1 MCGIT
6 SVRKK
11 ELGVSSLGCFDVS
24 GVVGTEYVKPRV
36 LFFITEDWYFWSH
49 RLPIARAAR
58 DAGFEVLVATRVD
71 QHKARI
77 EKEGFRLIP
86 IHLVRRNKNI
96 LREIFSILEVIRI
109 YRREK
114 PHIVQ
119 HVAIKPVLYGSWA
132 ARIAGIP
139 GVVNALAGLGF
150 IFVAQGLKTSVL
162 RRFVVFAYRLAFSAK
177 NTIGIFQN
185 PEDLKMFV
193 DAGVIKSEKAVLIRG
208 SGVDTSRFIPLPEPA
223 GIPTIVLAS
232 RMLWDKGVG
241 EFVDA
246 AKILNKDG
254 IKCRMILVGNPD
266 PENPASIPEE
276 TLHRW
281 HSEGTVEWWRHK
293 DDMPEVFAKS
303 NIVVLPSYRE
313 GLPKV
318 LLEAASCGRT
328 IVATDVPGCREIVHH
343 NENGLLVP
351 PHDSKFLTD
360 ALKVLIKDPELR
372 AKMGARGREIVEA
385 KFSEEIVVKQTME
398 VYERLLSQ
406 KRDRC

>member
-1 MCGIT
+1 MKARI
-6 SVRKK
+6 
-11 ELGVSSLGCFDVS
+11 
-24 GVVGTEYVKPRV
+24 

-49 RLPIARAAR
+49 RLPIARAVR
-58 DAGFEVLVATRVD
+58 DAGFEVLIATRVH
-71 QHKARI
+71 QHKERI
-77 EKEGFRLIP
+77 EKEGFKLIP
-86 IHLVRRNKNI
+86 ISLGRRNKNI
-96 LREIFSILEVIRI
+96 IKGIFSILEIIRI

-114 PHIVQ
+114 PHIVH

-132 ARIAGIP
+132 ARIAGVP

-150 IFVAQGLKTSVL
+150 IFVAQGWKTSVL
-162 RRFVVFAYRLAFSAK
+162 RRLVVFAYRSAFSAK
-177 NTIGIFQN
+177 NAFGIFQN
-185 PEDLKMFV
+185 PEDLKLFV
-193 DAGVIKSEKAVLIRG
+193 NAGVVKSEKAALIRG
-208 SGVDTSRFIPLPEPA
+208 SGVDISHFIHLPEPA

-241 EFVDA
+241 ELVDA
-246 AKILNKDG
+246 ARILNKDG
-254 IKCRMILVGNPD
+254 IKCCMILVGNPD

-281 HSEGTVEWWRHK
+281 HSEGIIEWWGHK

-318 LLEAASCGRT
+318 LLEAASCGRA
-328 IVATDVPGCREIVHH
+328 IVATDVPGCREIVQH

-351 PHDSKFLTD
+351 PHDSKALAN

-372 AKMGARGREIVEA
+372 AKMGAKGREIVEA
-385 KFSEEIVVKQTME
+385 EFSEEIVVKQTME
-398 VYERLLSQ
+398 VYKKINPQITQITQ
-406 KRDRC
+406 KG

>member
-1 MCGIT
+1 MKARI
-6 SVRKK
+6 
-11 ELGVSSLGCFDVS
+11 
-24 GVVGTEYVKPRV
+24 

-49 RLPIARAAR
+49 RLPIARAVR
-58 DAGFEVLVATRVD
+58 DAGFEVLIATRVH
-71 QHKARI
+71 QHKERI
-77 EKEGFRLIP
+77 EKEGFKLIP
-86 IHLVRRNKNI
+86 ISLGRRNKNI
-96 LREIFSILEVIRI
+96 IKGIFSILEIIRI

-114 PHIVQ
+114 PHIVH

-132 ARIAGIP
+132 ARIAGVP

-150 IFVAQGLKTSVL
+150 IFVAQGWKTSIL
-162 RRFVVFAYRLAFSAK
+162 RRLVVFAYRSAFSAK

-185 PEDLKMFV
+185 PEDLKLFV
-193 DAGVIKSEKAVLIRG
+193 DAGVVKSEKAVLIRG
-208 SGVDTSRFIPLPEPA
+208 SGVDISHFIHLPEPA

-241 EFVDA
+241 ELVDA
-246 AKILNKDG
+246 ARILNKDG
-254 IKCRMILVGNPD
+254 IKCCMILVGNPD

-281 HSEGTVEWWRHK
+281 HSEGIIEWWGHK

-318 LLEAASCGRT
+318 LLEAASCGRA
-328 IVATDVPGCREIVHH
+328 IVATDVPGCGEIVRH

-351 PHDSKFLTD
+351 PHDSKALAN

-372 AKMGARGREIVEA
+372 AKMGAKGREIVEA
-385 KFSEEIVVKQTME
+385 EFSEEIVVKQTME